1 MLDLRERQVTLDYLV
16 HKGRP
21 VKMDHLVIL
30 EKKDQQVITGLQDL
44 LASQAT
50 MVKREHPAFQAK
62 TDIQVDLV
70 FLEKMDILELQAP
83 KVQKVIATFYF
94 K

>member
-1 MLDLRERQVTLDYLV
+1 
-16 HKGRP
+16 
-21 VKMDHLVIL
+21 
-30 EKKDQQVITGLQDL
+30 
-44 LASQAT
+44 

>member
-1 MLDLRERQVTLDYLV
+1 MLDLRERQVTLDYLG

-30 EKKDQQVITGLQDL
+30 EKKDQQVITELQDR
-44 LASQAT
+44 LASQDT
-50 MVKREHPAFQAK
+50 MVKREHPAYQAK
-62 TDIQVDLV
+62 MDIQVDLA
-70 FLEKMDILELQAP
+70 FLEKMDIPELLAP
-83 KVQKVIATFYF
+83 KVQKVIATFNS